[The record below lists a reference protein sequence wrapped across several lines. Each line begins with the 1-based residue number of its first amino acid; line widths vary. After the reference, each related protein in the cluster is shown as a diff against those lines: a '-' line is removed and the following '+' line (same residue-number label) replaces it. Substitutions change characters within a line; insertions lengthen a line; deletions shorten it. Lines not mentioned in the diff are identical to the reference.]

1 MGFFDF
7 LKPLFGSETG
17 ILTKAV
23 VKPVVDTTHGFS
35 DSKGNLTA
43 SSLIDGILKTPTALV
58 QVAEKGVEA
67 TTNAAEKIPGL
78 GKPLAEGIRD
88 LSRSALEGA
97 KLASNVAEEVSK
109 VSSLGDLEK
118 VKDVAQASLEKAKT
132 VPPKGAMFAPK
143 GIPVPPPMPTKP
155 NVDPRRDL
163 NVQPS
168 AIQAVTP
175 EIPRAPVAKRPLID
189 PRIPEPKRR

>member
-17 ILTKAV
+17 SLTKAI
-23 VKPVVDTTHGFS
+23 VKPVVQATHGFS

-43 SSLIDGILKTPTALV
+43 SSLVDGILKTPAALV
-58 QVAEKGVEA
+58 HVAEKGVEA
-67 TTNAAEKIPGL
+67 ATNAAEKIPGV

-88 LSRSALEGA
+88 LSMGALEGA
-97 KLASNVAEEVSK
+97 KLVSSVAEEASK
-109 VSSLGDLEK
+109 VQSLGDLEK
-118 VKDVAQASLEKAKT
+118 VKDVAQASLEKAKA

-143 GIPVPPPMPTKP
+143 GIPAPPPMPTKP

-168 AIQAVTP
+168 AVQAVTP
-175 EIPRAPVAKRPLID
+175 EVPRAPVSKRPIID
-189 PRIPEPKRR
+189 PRMPEPKRR